1 MVFSFSFK
9 SHQYIMTSHK
19 FHKGQNSM
27 RYSILFLFHRYS
39 IHSRTCCS
47 WVQEDSR
54 KKFSL
59 ASHGAVSHQVSGL
72 SAAWRMY
79 TAILRYCGLKERPY
93 SFSAVLVAA
102 SWCCLE
108 IRENNFTFKCRSL
121 YWSFGM
127 AKERNTMF
135 IKNISIN
142 SFLNINCL
150 SVSLGPIKYAEE
162 PPRHGPQQHKID
174 IAIERQGL

>member
-1 MVFSFSFK
+1 
-9 SHQYIMTSHK
+9 MTSHK

-27 RYSILFLFHRYS
+27 RYSIPAAPGFKKTPERSSLWLLMGLFPIKYLGWEQPEE
-39 IHSRTCCS
+39 C
-47 WVQEDSR
+47 
-54 KKFSL
+54 
-59 ASHGAVSHQVSGL
+59 
-72 SAAWRMY
+72 
-79 TAILRYCGLKERPY
+79 ILPSPDTVGM
-93 SFSAVLVAA
+93 VLVAA

-108 IRENNFTFKCRSL
+108 RRENNFTFKCRSL

-127 AKERNTMF
+127 AKERNAMF

-162 PPRHGPQQHKID
+162 PPPDMVLNSTK
-174 IAIERQGL
+174 

>member
-1 MVFSFSFK
+1 
-9 SHQYIMTSHK
+9 MTSHK

-27 RYSILFLFHRYS
+27 RYSIPAAPGFKKTPERSSLWLLMGLFPIKYLGWEQPEE
-39 IHSRTCCS
+39 C
-47 WVQEDSR
+47 
-54 KKFSL
+54 
-59 ASHGAVSHQVSGL
+59 
-72 SAAWRMY
+72 
-79 TAILRYCGLKERPY
+79 ILPSPDTVGM
-93 SFSAVLVAA
+93 VLVAA

-108 IRENNFTFKCRSL
+108 RRENNFTFKCRSL

-127 AKERNTMF
+127 AKERNAMF

-162 PPRHGPQQHKID
+162 PPQTWSSTAQND
-174 IAIERQGL
+174 IARVRAEVKTDIKLLLQF